1 MYKCVSYHDQCATCG
16 PDGTFVAPRR
26 LTRPLTT
33 GPTFDMRVACHSES
47 GRRAPAST
55 PRDCSRMARGP
66 QRGPGRRSGVR
77 TAVPCRTAAPAGEP
91 PRPSSS
97 ATPRS
102 TPAAPSSRFV
112 TGSTVE
118 TTHPQPINEA
128 EQHAARGQS
137 PQKAHTHTQRRRS
150 CAAADRRRT
159 LTPPARRCRRRRGV
173 PHGWLSCPPPWWQ
186 PTTRALCLAS
196 GRRHRGR

>member
-1 MYKCVSYHDQCATCG
+1 MCVISRSMCDVRTGRDLRCTASVDKTVDDGRLLTCASRVTVSLVG
-16 PDGTFVAPRR
+16 ELQPPPRS
-26 LTRPLTT
+26 P
-33 GPTFDMRVACHSES
+33 H
-47 GRRAPAST
+47 
-55 PRDCSRMARGP
+55 CSRVARGP